1 MNRIKDDRQPYH
13 YLCFSLCY
21 WCHDV
26 VSAIISTYDDDDDYC
41 EVGPSYICSPTW
53 GGEKLKVRLFHFHF
67 LLHTFLALQFGV
79 RERNFTPS
87 DEFWEKVYFYVRLLY
102 CIWGHGGNFH
112 YLKLECA
119 VAKLNQKSTLIQR
132 LVGGIM
138 WISGNMNAL
147 LIPYKK
153 PMKRYNWSDYHYH
166 HNHWKKPS
174 SSTRPPSW
182 APR

>member
-1 MNRIKDDRQPYH
+1 MTSTNCSLGILVGFLLWKRRLGLPYYVGWHQVVLMNRIKDDRQPYH

-102 CIWGHGGNFH
+102 CTWGHGGNFH

-119 VAKLNQKSTLIQR
+119 VTKLKQKSTF
-132 LVGGIM
+132 
-138 WISGNMNAL
+138 
-147 LIPYKK
+147 
-153 PMKRYNWSDYHYH
+153 
-166 HNHWKKPS
+166 
-174 SSTRPPSW
+174 
-182 APR
+182 